1 MSYVLNLAELDRTQV
16 SRVGG
21 KNANLGE
28 MIRVGIQVPLG
39 FAVSVDAY
47 HRFVE
52 REGVGERIEYLLTG
66 VDVEDPGG
74 LEEKSGEIRE
84 LILNSSMPDDV
95 AREIRASYGSLCSS
109 CGQEDIPVAARSS
122 ATAEDLP
129 DASFA
134 GQQDTYLWVMGAQS
148 VLDQSFHR
156 SGGQLS
162 CSPSLPSR
170 EGVDQC
176 GSPEDGER
184 QGRGSHVHFGSLHR

>member
-52 REGVGERIEYLLTG
+52 REGVGERIEYLLTE

-84 LILNSSMPDDV
+84 LILNSGMPDDV
-95 AREIRASYGSLCSS
+95 AREIRASYGLSLIHISEPTRRTPISYAVFC
-109 CGQEDIPVAARSS
+109 
-122 ATAEDLP
+122 LKKKK
-129 DASFA
+129 
-134 GQQDTYLWVMGAQS
+134 
-148 VLDQSFHR
+148 
-156 SGGQLS
+156 
-162 CSPSLPSR
+162 
-170 EGVDQC
+170 
-176 GSPEDGER
+176 
-184 QGRGSHVHFGSLHR
+184 